1 MPTEQEGRAWARP
14 QPRSPKPGEELW
26 IDREASVQF
35 LRQRFRF
42 RVISVC
48 PKPTYRGWAWVTGYQ
63 LDDRGNAVSKREI
76 FVQLAG
82 LHPVRR
88 ST

>member
-1 MPTEQEGRAWARP
+1 MPVEPHGHTWATP

-35 LRQRFRF
+35 RRQRFMF

-63 LDDRGNAVSKREI
+63 LDARGNAVDKREI

>member
-1 MPTEQEGRAWARP
+1 
-14 QPRSPKPGEELW
+14 
-26 IDREASVQF
+26 
-35 LRQRFRF
+35 
-42 RVISVC
+42 VISVC
-48 PKPTYRGWAWVTGYQ
+48 PKPTYRGWAWLTGYQ
-63 LDDRGNAVSKREI
+63 LDDRGNAVEKREI

>member
-1 MPTEQEGRAWARP
+1 MPAEKQGRAWAKP
-14 QPRSPKPGEELW
+14 QPRSPKPGDELW

-35 LRQRFRF
+35 RRQRFRF

-48 PKPTYRGWAWVTGYQ
+48 PKPTYRGWAWLTGYQ
-63 LDDRGNAVSKREI
+63 LDARGNAVDKREI

-82 LHPVRR
+82 LHPAER

>member
-1 MPTEQEGRAWARP
+1 MSAEQHSRTRARP
-14 QPRSPKPGEELW
+14 QPSPPTPGTELW

-42 RVISVC
+42 RVISAC
-48 PKPTYRGWAWVTGYQ
+48 SKPTYRGWAWITGYQ
-63 LDDRGNAVSKREI
+63 LDDRGNAVEKREI

-82 LHPVRR
+82 LRPVGR